1 MPQYQGV
8 SHLSNLSPLFDH
20 TGKLFNTDTS
30 IIPVGGG
37 GGGTLGTFGGGWAA
51 GTLEPLSYTRASSA
65 A

>member
-8 SHLSNLSPLFDH
+8 SHLSNLSPLYDH

-37 GGGTLGTFGGGWAA
+37 GGYVRNFWVEMCRWDTGTLIQY
-51 GTLEPLSYTRASSA
+51 ES
-65 A
+65 

>member
-8 SHLSNLSPLFDH
+8 SHLSNLSPLYDH

-37 GGGTLGTFGGGWAA
+37 GGRYVRNFWVEMCRWDTGTLI
-51 GTLEPLSYTRASSA
+51 LYES
-65 A
+65 